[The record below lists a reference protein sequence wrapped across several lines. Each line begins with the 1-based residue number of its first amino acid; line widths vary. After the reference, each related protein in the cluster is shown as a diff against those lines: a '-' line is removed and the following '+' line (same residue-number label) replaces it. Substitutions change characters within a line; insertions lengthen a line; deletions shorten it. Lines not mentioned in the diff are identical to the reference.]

1 MIRLFRV
8 LIAVSFCAGWGGLI
22 CKSHSETNS
31 NQPVAFSVKLHND
44 AVGDQDDLCF
54 WANDKDPSNSRAI
67 VSDKKANSVFV
78 YSLDGQLTQK
88 IEVAKPG
95 NIDIR
100 RGVELGG
107 EASQMQPVDIVAFNV
122 RAGGWKARVFSVNAV
137 SFQLEPIDAGG
148 FATRPNYGSCLA
160 YDSKSRRLYY
170 IATSESSG
178 VTQYEISRLRDGSL
192 TCKEINHWDLEKCE
206 GIVAD
211 DETGKFYVAVEQ
223 EGIWQFSIDAG
234 DQKAP
239 ELIIALGK
247 NGLAGDLEGLTLAT
261 LEDTSRV
268 LIVSSQGLNEFF
280 VFDRQSPWNCRGSFQ
295 IDGVTETDGIDLI
308 QSNEIPGFSGG
319 IFGCHTSQLGH
330 PITLASW
337 KSILAK
343 LELLKSDERR

>member
-1 MIRLFRV
+1 MVLLFRF
-8 LIAVSFCAGWGGLI
+8 LIAFSFCAGWEGLI
-22 CKSHSETNS
+22 CKSHSQDIL
-31 NQPVAFSVKLHND
+31 NQPVASSVRLHND

-54 WANDKDPSNSRAI
+54 WANGKDPSESRVF
-67 VSDKKANSVFV
+67 VSDKKANSLFV
-78 YSLDGQLTQK
+78 YSLDGHLAQK

-100 RGVELGG
+100 RRVVLGG
-107 EASQMQPVDIVAFNV
+107 EASQMQPTDVVAVNV
-122 RAGGWKARVFSVNAV
+122 RADGWKVRVFSVSAV
-137 SFQLEPIDAGG
+137 TYQLEPIDAGG

-160 YDSKSRRLYY
+160 YDSKSQKLSY

-178 VTQYEISRLRDGSL
+178 VTQYEISRLIDGRL
-192 TCKEINHWDLEKCE
+192 ACKEINHWDLGKCE

-211 DETGKFYVAVEQ
+211 DETGKVYVAVEQ
-223 EGIWQFSIDAG
+223 EGIWQLSIDALN
-234 DQKAP
+234 QKVP
-239 ELIIALGK
+239 ELVIALGK

-268 LIVSSQGLNEFF
+268 LIVSSQGLDKFF

-308 QSNEIPGFSGG
+308 QSNEIPHFPGG

-337 KSILAK
+337 KSILVK
-343 LELLKSDERR
+343 LEHLKSDAFR